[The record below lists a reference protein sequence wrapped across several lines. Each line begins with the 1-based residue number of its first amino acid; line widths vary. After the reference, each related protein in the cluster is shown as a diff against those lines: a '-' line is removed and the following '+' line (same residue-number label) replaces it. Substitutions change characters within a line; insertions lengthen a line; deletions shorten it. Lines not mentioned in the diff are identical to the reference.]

1 LIDQLRPERL
11 LADEGVDMIG
21 GVAGLIG
28 PLLRSEHPSAK
39 ELAQVCGERLLSLQL
54 EAGGWSMVS
63 SKPALTGFSHGAAG
77 MAAALA
83 RVAQASGETRFVEA
97 AQRAVAYE
105 RSAYVAEQGNWPDFR
120 SNSKPKKFMVSWCS
134 GAPGILLSRL
144 ILQVAGAS
152 DDATAGELEAARS
165 STAASLE
172 RIAAQGSRAASH
184 LCCGVFGLSS
194 LLRLDSVLSGLP
206 LAPQVTTAERSLI
219 LGAQASGDYSFFSV
233 DSGSLNLPGLFTGKA
248 GVALTLQEAA
258 DGMRWMGPVLSAGLL
273 N

>member
-1 LIDQLRPERL
+1 
-11 LADEGVDMIG
+11 
-21 GVAGLIG
+21 
-28 PLLRSEHPSAK
+28 
-39 ELAQVCGERLLSLQL
+39 
-54 EAGGWSMVS
+54 
-63 SKPALTGFSHGAAG
+63 
-77 MAAALA
+77 
-83 RVAQASGETRFVEA
+83 
-97 AQRAVAYE
+97 
-105 RSAYVAEQGNWPDFR
+105 
-120 SNSKPKKFMVSWCS
+120 
-134 GAPGILLSRL
+134 
-144 ILQVAGAS
+144 
-152 DDATAGELEAARS
+152 
-165 STAASLE
+165 LE